1 MWDIFLEYAL
11 KCAMVSFVASKFLP
25 ISFQKCFFFLTI
37 IIHWNSFGMTLV
49 FGYLIHYGVKHFM
62 NEKKHINEGNTLGGF
77 HLNNSSLI
85 DRQHDNS
92 DEISKNFTP
101 DQMDTTKKN
110 EKEEKEAV
118 KKETD
123 INTTTRVAGSTEEIV
138 DISHRDATVEEI
150 LVEPAESNSDRRR
163 NQTQQRED
171 IAQSPVET
179 RRPAMRS
186 KRSHP
191 GLTEFHN
198 WMDAIASIYRMY
210 SIGKVHES
218 EDPVI
223 PLLPRSERGHVSLN
237 MVIENR
243 TSVDIDVFWIDY
255 KGKEIKKGRLSA
267 FSENVDITITTWI
280 GHPWAFRD
288 RHSGM
293 LLLYYVPYRIIP
305 FTESN
310 HPDSAQQTSI
320 GRHRFIL
327 TSPTNDKDACAVID
341 HVFPFPSTTITSIDD
356 AVAFSILQMERENVS
371 PRILL
376 KYLYNI
382 ALNPTDSKY
391 RQIRTSNKVF
401 FNNIWCNGGRGILHA
416 LGFEE
421 NQAYIEMGP
430 SEGPL
435 PGERIKDVTDAV
447 MMLEKYLNRIEGSPR
462 RNQPVGSDGSGRANW
477 S

>member
-1 MWDIFLEYAL
+1 
-11 KCAMVSFVASKFLP
+11 
-25 ISFQKCFFFLTI
+25 
-37 IIHWNSFGMTLV
+37 
-49 FGYLIHYGVKHFM
+49 M
-62 NEKKHINEGNTLGGF
+62 NGKKHIHEGNTLGGL
-77 HLNNSSLI
+77 HLNSSLI
-85 DRQHDNS
+85 DKQHDNS
-92 DEISKNFTP
+92 DEIPKNFTP
-101 DQMDTTKKN
+101 DEMDTIKKN
-110 EKEEKEAV
+110 QKEEKEAIQQQ
-118 KKETD
+118 TD
-123 INTTTRVAGSTEEIV
+123 IDTTTTMVAGSTEEIIDV
-138 DISHRDATVEEI
+138 SHRDATVEDATVEEM
-150 LVEPAESNSDRRR
+150 LVEPAESNSDSRG

-171 IAQSPVET
+171 GAQSPVET
-179 RRPAMRS
+179 LRPVMRS

-210 SIGKVHES
+210 SIGKVNKSDE
-218 EDPVI
+218 PVI
-223 PLLPRSERGHVSLN
+223 PLLPRSERGRVSLN

-243 TSVDIDVFWIDY
+243 TSRDIDVFWIDY
-255 KGKEIKKGRLSA
+255 KGKEIKKGSLSA

-310 HPDSAQQTSI
+310 HPDTAQETRI

-327 TSPTNDKDACAVID
+327 TSPMNDEDACAVID
-341 HVFPFPSTTITSIDD
+341 HVFTNITSIDD
-356 AVAFSILQMERENVS
+356 AVAFSIQQMERENVS
-371 PRILL
+371 PMILL

-382 ALNPTDSKY
+382 ALNPNDSKY

-401 FNNIWCNGGRGILHA
+401 FNNVWCNGGRGVLHA

-421 NQAYIEMGP
+421 NQSHIEMGP

-435 PGERIKDVTDAV
+435 TGERIKQVTDAV
-447 MMLEKYLNRIEGSPR
+447 MMLEKYLNQIEGSPR

-477 S
+477 R